1 MQKRERETFKNA
13 HHYEHYENTTIPMGG
28 KQGTKTRKKKKL
40 RYVLTGNIDCCPEQ
54 QHEKE
59 DEDNEQQQ
67 TTTKEQTRKR
77 SDTSVY
83 SVLFNTLHPAW
94 YHVFAACAANRL
106 MLYKIDDFV
115 VKEDGKKKKK
125 TKANNAAS
133 ANNNA
138 TNTTGKEELET
149 DVTEEEELDEEE
161 TVERTTLLQC
171 YVDADPNETYYTCCW
186 CSKKNALVPYIACAG
201 AKGVVRVLN
210 CKKKDF
216 CGALVGH
223 GGEINDLR
231 AHPAMPNI
239 IASAS
244 KDLSVRLWN
253 VSNGVCVAIF
263 AGARGHRNDVL
274 SVDFHP
280 NLHFCPESGR
290 EDVVVIATGGMDNA
304 VKVWST
310 RGKKVSQAIEDSEL
324 WEDEIVEFP
333 TAQVRAPEFSTFHT
347 HNHFVDCV
355 RYFGEVIFSKSVENK
370 ILAWTPDFYLNNKN
384 TDADAMVEAD
394 ENTNKNNDN
403 SNSNSK
409 DKKVGIQKY
418 GGDDEKFK
426 RSFRKL
432 KSFNLVDAEN
442 WWVRFSLAKEASVL
456 CCGNTKGLV
465 RVWKFYESD
474 DDSDADDDFDS
485 SSSSSSSSSE
495 EDDEKVKVEKDEF
508 FRRRHRRKRE
518 KPHHH
523 HTTTTNKK
531 DDDVLVA
538 NLKGLPKETVVRQ
551 AEVSFDGKIV
561 LAGCDGGYIYRWD
574 IEEFQED
581 FFD

>member
-1 MQKRERETFKNA
+1 
-13 HHYEHYENTTIPMGG
+13 MGG
-28 KQGTKTRKKKKL
+28 KQGTKTRTKKKL

-54 QHEKE
+54 HHEKE
-59 DEDNEQQQ
+59 DEDNEQQQQ

-83 SVLFNTLHPAW
+83 SVLFNTLHPEW

-133 ANNNA
+133 NANNNA
-138 TNTTGKEELET
+138 TNAAGKEELET

-333 TAQVRAPEFSTFHT
+333 TAQVRAPEFSTFHA

-384 TDADAMVEAD
+384 TDEDAAMVEAD

-403 SNSNSK
+403 SNNNSK
-409 DKKVGIQKY
+409 DEKVGIQKY

-474 DDSDADDDFDS
+474 DNSDADDDFDS
-485 SSSSSSSSSE
+485 SSSFSSSSSSSE
-495 EDDEKVKVEKDEF
+495 EDDEKVIKVEKDEF

-538 NLKGLPKETVVRQ
+538 DLKGLPKETVVRQ

>member
-1 MQKRERETFKNA
+1 
-13 HHYEHYENTTIPMGG
+13 MGG
-28 KQGTKTRKKKKL
+28 KQGIKTQKKKKL

-54 QHEKE
+54 HEKE
-59 DEDNEQQQ
+59 DEDDQQQ
-67 TTTKEQTRKR
+67 TRTIKEDQTRKR

-83 SVLFNTLHPAW
+83 SVLFNTLHPEW

-115 VKEDGKKKKK
+115 MDDEGKKKKK

-133 ANNNA
+133 NANYNA

-149 DVTEEEELDEEE
+149 DVTEEELDEEE

-231 AHPAMPNI
+231 VHPAMPNI

-333 TAQVRAPEFSTFHT
+333 TAQVRAPEFSTFHA

-370 ILAWTPDFYLNNKN
+370 ILAWTPDFYLNDKN
-384 TDADAMVEAD
+384 TDDAAMVEAD
-394 ENTNKNNDN
+394 ENTNKSNDN
-403 SNSNSK
+403 SNNSSNE
-409 DKKVGIQKY
+409 KVGIQKY

-456 CCGNTKGLV
+456 CCGNTKGIV
-465 RVWKFYESD
+465 RVWKFYDSDAD
-474 DDSDADDDFDS
+474 DDDESDADDDFDSS

-508 FRRRHRRKRE
+508 FRRRHRRKRA
-518 KPHHH
+518 PHHHH
-523 HTTTTNKK
+523 HTTTTTNKR

-538 NLKGLPKETVVRQ
+538 DLKGLPKETVVRQ

>member
-1 MQKRERETFKNA
+1 MHFLFQKDIIIKESPLSLSVSLGST
-13 HHYEHYENTTIPMGG
+13 M
-28 KQGTKTRKKKKL
+28 L
-40 RYVLTGNIDCCPEQ
+40 RYVLTGHIDCCP
-54 QHEKE
+54 
-59 DEDNEQQQ
+59 DDAA
-67 TTTKEQTRKR
+67 TTTIVEEEEEEERTRTTTATKTKEERGDCNDKEEETTDDDPKEEKRRRGR

-83 SVLFNTLHPAW
+83 SVLFNALHPDW
-94 YHVFAACAANRL
+94 YRVFAACAANRL
-106 MLYKIDDFV
+106 MLYKIDDFIKEEEDKEE
-115 VKEDGKKKKK
+115 KED
-125 TKANNAAS
+125 
-133 ANNNA
+133 
-138 TNTTGKEELET
+138 
-149 DVTEEEELDEEE
+149 DDDE

-186 CSKKNALVPYIACAG
+186 CSKKNALVPYVACAG

-231 AHPAMPNI
+231 AHPSMPNI

-263 AGARGHRNDVL
+263 SGARGHRNDVL

-280 NLHFCPESGR
+280 DLFSCPESGR

-310 RGKKVSQAIEDSEL
+310 RGKKVSKAIEDSES

-333 TAQVRAPEFSTFHT
+333 TAKIHVPEFSTFHA

-355 RYFGEVIFSKSVENK
+355 RYFGDVIFSKSVENK
-370 ILAWTPDFYLNNKN
+370 IVAWTPDFSLIESANATKDNNSNNNRNNNDKNTLEVDVNMNSNNNNNNK
-384 TDADAMVEAD
+384 
-394 ENTNKNNDN
+394 
-403 SNSNSK
+403 
-409 DKKVGIQKY
+409 
-418 GGDDEKFK
+418 FR

-442 WWVRFSLAKEASVL
+442 WWVRFSLAKETSVL

-465 RVWKFYESD
+465 RVWKFC
-474 DDSDADDDFDS
+474 DSDSNSDS
-485 SSSSSSSSSE
+485 SSSSSFSSSS
-495 EDDEKVKVEKDEF
+495 
-508 FRRRHRRKRE
+508 
-518 KPHHH
+518 
-523 HTTTTNKK
+523 
-531 DDDVLVA
+531 DDDVASDFEKTPPKGGRRDKSDRARAKADTNNKHTRRRRARRRSRKGALVA
-538 NLKGLPKETVVRQ
+538 DLKGLPKETVVRH
-551 AEVSFDGKIV
+551 AEVSFDGTIV

-574 IEEFQED
+574 CVDQDAF
-581 FFD
+581 

>member
-1 MQKRERETFKNA
+1 
-13 HHYEHYENTTIPMGG
+13 MGG
-28 KQGTKTRKKKKL
+28 KQGIKTQKKKKL

-54 QHEKE
+54 HEKE
-59 DEDNEQQQ
+59 DEDDQQQ
-67 TTTKEQTRKR
+67 TRTIKEDQTRKR

-83 SVLFNTLHPAW
+83 SVLFNTLHPEW

-115 VKEDGKKKKK
+115 LDDEGKKKKK

-133 ANNNA
+133 NANYNA

-149 DVTEEEELDEEE
+149 DVTEEELDEEE

-231 AHPAMPNI
+231 VHPAMPNI

-333 TAQVRAPEFSTFHT
+333 TAQVRAPEFSTFDA

-370 ILAWTPDFYLNNKN
+370 ILAWTPDFYLNDKN
-384 TDADAMVEAD
+384 TDDAAMVEAD
-394 ENTNKNNDN
+394 ENTNKSNDN
-403 SNSNSK
+403 NNNSSNE
-409 DKKVGIQKY
+409 KVGIQKY

-465 RVWKFYESD
+465 RVWKFYDSDAD
-474 DDSDADDDFDS
+474 DDDESDADDDFDSS

-508 FRRRHRRKRE
+508 FRRRHRRKRA
-518 KPHHH
+518 PHHHH
-523 HTTTTNKK
+523 HTTTTTNKR

-538 NLKGLPKETVVRQ
+538 DLKGLPKETVVRQ

>member
-1 MQKRERETFKNA
+1 
-13 HHYEHYENTTIPMGG
+13 MGG
-28 KQGTKTRKKKKL
+28 KQGTKTRTKKKL

-54 QHEKE
+54 HHEKE
-59 DEDNEQQQ
+59 DEDNEQQQQ

-83 SVLFNTLHPAW
+83 SVLFNTLHPEW

-133 ANNNA
+133 NANNNA
-138 TNTTGKEELET
+138 TNAAGKEELET

-333 TAQVRAPEFSTFHT
+333 TAQVRAPEFSTFHA

-384 TDADAMVEAD
+384 TDEDAAMVEAD

-403 SNSNSK
+403 SNNNSK
-409 DKKVGIQKY
+409 DEKVGIQKY

-442 WWVRFSLAKEASVL
+442 WWVRFSLAKETSVL

-465 RVWKFYESD
+465 RVWKFC
-474 DDSDADDDFDS
+474 DSDSNSDS
-485 SSSSSSSSSE
+485 SSSSSSFSSSSSSSS
-495 EDDEKVKVEKDEF
+495 
-508 FRRRHRRKRE
+508 
-518 KPHHH
+518 
-523 HTTTTNKK
+523 
-531 DDDVLVA
+531 DDDVASDFEKTPPKEGRRDKSVRARAKADTNNKHTRRRRARRRSRKGALVA
-538 NLKGLPKETVVRQ
+538 DLKGLPKETVVRH
-551 AEVSFDGKIV
+551 AEVSFDGTIV

-574 IEEFQED
+574 CVDQDAF
-581 FFD
+581 

>member
-1 MQKRERETFKNA
+1 M
-13 HHYEHYENTTIPMGG
+13 
-28 KQGTKTRKKKKL
+28 
-40 RYVLTGNIDCCPEQ
+40 
-54 QHEKE
+54 
-59 DEDNEQQQ
+59 
-67 TTTKEQTRKR
+67 
-77 SDTSVY
+77 Y
-83 SVLFNTLHPAW
+83 SVLFNTLHPEW

-106 MLYKIDDFV
+106 MVYKIDDYV
-115 VKEDGKKKKK
+115 VKENEERGKKD
-125 TKANNAAS
+125 
-133 ANNNA
+133 
-138 TNTTGKEELET
+138 GG
-149 DVTEEEELDEEE
+149 EEEGEEEDDDEGE

-210 CKKKDF
+210 CKRKDF

-280 NLHFCPESGR
+280 SLHSCPESGR
-290 EDVVVIATGGMDNA
+290 QDVVVIATGGMDNA

-310 RGKKVSQAIEDSEL
+310 RGKKVSRAIEDSEL

-333 TAQVRAPEFSTFHT
+333 TAQVRAPEFSTFHA

-355 RYFGEVIFSKSVENK
+355 RYFGEIVFSKSVENK
-370 ILAWTPDFYLNNKN
+370 ILAWMPDFYSKESPPLGSSLAPKNDGDNKN
-384 TDADAMVEAD
+384 AAAMETD
-394 ENTNKNNDN
+394 ENANNNITGDDKHKNKDNNN
-403 SNSNSK
+403 NNGEK
-409 DKKVGIQKY
+409 QGIQTY
-418 GGDDEKFK
+418 DEKFK

-442 WWVRFSLAKEASVL
+442 WWVRFSLAKETSVL
-456 CCGNTKGLV
+456 CCGNTRGLV
-465 RVWKFYESD
+465 RVWKFYDSD
-474 DDSDADDDFDS
+474 DDDNDDSDSDDSDSDDFSSSDS
-485 SSSSSSSSSE
+485 SSDSSRGEKE
-495 EDDEKVKVEKDEF
+495 EEKTAPKEKKSNANAN
-508 FRRRHRRKRE
+508 RRRQKRRVQS
-518 KPHHH
+518 HHH
-523 HTTTTNKK
+523 GGNSNRRNDGVRVT
-531 DDDVLVA
+531 D
-538 NLKGLPKETVVRQ
+538 LKGLPKETVVRQ

-574 IEEFQED
+574 IEQD

>member
-1 MQKRERETFKNA
+1 M
-13 HHYEHYENTTIPMGG
+13 
-28 KQGTKTRKKKKL
+28 L
-40 RYVLTGNIDCCPEQ
+40 RYVLTGHIDCCPG
-54 QHEKE
+54 
-59 DEDNEQQQ
+59 DDAA
-67 TTTKEQTRKR
+67 TTTTIVEEKKEEERTRTTTATKTKEERGDCNDKEEEETTDDDDQKKEERMRRRGR

-83 SVLFNTLHPAW
+83 SVLFNALHPDW
-94 YHVFAACAANRL
+94 YRVFAACAANRL
-106 MLYKIDDFV
+106 MLYKIDDFIKEEDKEED
-115 VKEDGKKKKK
+115 KED
-125 TKANNAAS
+125 
-133 ANNNA
+133 
-138 TNTTGKEELET
+138 KE
-149 DVTEEEELDEEE
+149 DEDDE

-186 CSKKNALVPYIACAG
+186 CSKKNALVPYVACAG

-231 AHPAMPNI
+231 AHPSMPNI

-263 AGARGHRNDVL
+263 SGARGHRNDVL

-280 NLHFCPESGR
+280 DLFSCPESGR

-310 RGKKVSQAIEDSEL
+310 RGKKVSKAIEDSES

-333 TAQVRAPEFSTFHT
+333 TAKIHVPEFSTFHA

-355 RYFGEVIFSKSVENK
+355 RYFGDVIFSKSVENK
-370 ILAWTPDFYLNNKN
+370 IVAWTPDFSLIESANATKDNNSNNNRNNNDKNTLEVDVNMNSSNNNNNNK
-384 TDADAMVEAD
+384 
-394 ENTNKNNDN
+394 
-403 SNSNSK
+403 
-409 DKKVGIQKY
+409 
-418 GGDDEKFK
+418 FR

-442 WWVRFSLAKEASVL
+442 WWVRFSLAKETSVL

-465 RVWKFYESD
+465 RVWKFCDSDSNSD
-474 DDSDADDDFDS
+474 DDS
-485 SSSSSSSSSE
+485 SSSSSSSSSS
-495 EDDEKVKVEKDEF
+495 DDDASDFEKTTPKGGRRDKNVRAHAADNKQT
-508 FRRRHRRKRE
+508 RRRRARRRSRRKGA
-518 KPHHH
+518 
-523 HTTTTNKK
+523 
-531 DDDVLVA
+531 LVA
-538 NLKGLPKETVVRQ
+538 DLKGLPKETVVRQ
-551 AEVSFDGKIV
+551 AEVSFDGTIV

-574 IEEFQED
+574 VDQDAAF
-581 FFD
+581 

>member
-1 MQKRERETFKNA
+1 
-13 HHYEHYENTTIPMGG
+13 MGG
-28 KQGTKTRKKKKL
+28 KQGIKTQKKKKL

-54 QHEKE
+54 HEKE
-59 DEDNEQQQ
+59 DEDDQQQ
-67 TTTKEQTRKR
+67 TRTIKEDQTRKR

-83 SVLFNTLHPAW
+83 SVLFNTLHPEW

-115 VKEDGKKKKK
+115 MDDEGKKKKK

-133 ANNNA
+133 NANYNA

-149 DVTEEEELDEEE
+149 DVTEEELDEEE

-231 AHPAMPNI
+231 VHPAMPNI

-333 TAQVRAPEFSTFHT
+333 TAQVRAPEFSTFHA

-370 ILAWTPDFYLNNKN
+370 ILAWTPDFYLNDKN
-384 TDADAMVEAD
+384 TDDAAMVEAD
-394 ENTNKNNDN
+394 ENTNKSNDN
-403 SNSNSK
+403 SNNSSNE
-409 DKKVGIQKY
+409 KVGIQKY

-456 CCGNTKGLV
+456 CCGNTKGIV
-465 RVWKFYESD
+465 RVWKFYDSDAD
-474 DDSDADDDFDS
+474 DDDESDADDDFDSS

-531 DDDVLVA
+531 DDGVLVA
-538 NLKGLPKETVVRQ
+538 DLKGLPKETVVRQ

>member
-1 MQKRERETFKNA
+1 
-13 HHYEHYENTTIPMGG
+13 MGG
-28 KQGTKTRKKKKL
+28 KQGIKTQKKKKL

-54 QHEKE
+54 HEKE
-59 DEDNEQQQ
+59 DEDDQQQ
-67 TTTKEQTRKR
+67 TRTIKEDQTRKR

-83 SVLFNTLHPAW
+83 SVLFNTLHPEW

-115 VKEDGKKKKK
+115 MDDEGKKKKK

-133 ANNNA
+133 NANYNA

-149 DVTEEEELDEEE
+149 DVTEEELDEEE

-231 AHPAMPNI
+231 VHPAMPNI

-333 TAQVRAPEFSTFHT
+333 TAQVRAPEFSTFHA

-370 ILAWTPDFYLNNKN
+370 ILAWTPDFYLNDKN
-384 TDADAMVEAD
+384 TDDAAMVEAD
-394 ENTNKNNDN
+394 ENTNKSNDN
-403 SNSNSK
+403 SNNSSNE
-409 DKKVGIQKY
+409 KVGIQKY

-442 WWVRFSLAKEASVL
+442 WWVRFSFAKEASVL
-456 CCGNTKGLV
+456 CCGNTKGIV
-465 RVWKFYESD
+465 RVWKFYDSDAD
-474 DDSDADDDFDS
+474 DDDESDADDDFDSS

-508 FRRRHRRKRE
+508 FRRRHRRKRA
-518 KPHHH
+518 PHHHH
-523 HTTTTNKK
+523 HTTTTTNKR

-538 NLKGLPKETVVRQ
+538 DLKGLPKETVVRQ

>member
-1 MQKRERETFKNA
+1 
-13 HHYEHYENTTIPMGG
+13 
-28 KQGTKTRKKKKL
+28 
-40 RYVLTGNIDCCPEQ
+40 
-54 QHEKE
+54 
-59 DEDNEQQQ
+59 
-67 TTTKEQTRKR
+67 
-77 SDTSVY
+77 VY
-83 SVLFNTLHPAW
+83 SVLFNTLHPEW

-106 MLYKIDDFV
+106 MVYKIDDYV
-115 VKEDGKKKKK
+115 VKEDEERGKKD
-125 TKANNAAS
+125 
-133 ANNNA
+133 
-138 TNTTGKEELET
+138 GGEEAG
-149 DVTEEEELDEEE
+149 EEEEDDDEGE

-280 NLHFCPESGR
+280 SLHSCPESGR
-290 EDVVVIATGGMDNA
+290 QDVVVIATGGMDNA

-310 RGKKVSQAIEDSEL
+310 RGKKVSRAIEDSEL

-333 TAQVRAPEFSTFHT
+333 TAQVRAPEFSTFHA

-355 RYFGEVIFSKSVENK
+355 RYFGEIIFSKSVENK
-370 ILAWTPDFYLNNKN
+370 ILAWTPDFYLKESPPLGSSLAPKNDGDSNKN
-384 TDADAMVEAD
+384 ATAMETD
-394 ENTNKNNDN
+394 ENANNNTTGDDKHKNKDDNNN
-403 SNSNSK
+403 NNNGEK
-409 DKKVGIQKY
+409 QGIQKY

-456 CCGNTKGLV
+456 CCGNTRGLV
-465 RVWKFYESD
+465 RVWKFYDSD
-474 DDSDADDDFDS
+474 DDDNDDIDSDDSDSDDS
-485 SSSSSSSSSE
+485 SSSDSSSDSSRGEKE
-495 EDDEKVKVEKDEF
+495 EEKTAPKEKKSNANAN
-508 FRRRHRRKRE
+508 RRRQKRRVQS
-518 KPHHH
+518 HHH
-523 HTTTTNKK
+523 GGNSNRRNDGVRVT
-531 DDDVLVA
+531 D
-538 NLKGLPKETVVRQ
+538 LKGLPKETVVRQ

-574 IEEFQED
+574 IEQD
-581 FFD
+581 IFD

>member
-1 MQKRERETFKNA
+1 M
-13 HHYEHYENTTIPMGG
+13 
-28 KQGTKTRKKKKL
+28 L
-40 RYVLTGNIDCCPEQ
+40 RYVLTGHIDCCPDDDDDDATTTNTTTIVEEKQ
-54 QHEKE
+54 QRFRGTKTNTKNGGGGGDQRGDDDRGNTHNDDETKETEKE
-59 DEDNEQQQ
+59 VDEP
-67 TTTKEQTRKR
+67 KKRTRGR

-83 SVLFNTLHPAW
+83 SVLFNALHPEW
-94 YHVFAACAANRL
+94 YRVFAACAANRL
-106 MLYKIDDFV
+106 MLYKIDDFI
-115 VKEDGKKKKK
+115 
-125 TKANNAAS
+125 
-133 ANNNA
+133 
-138 TNTTGKEELET
+138 
-149 DVTEEEELDEEE
+149 EEEEEDKEDKEDKEDIIDEEE

-186 CSKKNALVPYIACAG
+186 CSKKNALVPYVACAG

-231 AHPAMPNI
+231 AHPSMPNI

-263 AGARGHRNDVL
+263 SGARGHRNDVL

-280 NLHFCPESGR
+280 DLFSCPESGR

-310 RGKKVSQAIEDSEL
+310 RGKKVSKAIEDSES

-333 TAQVRAPEFSTFHT
+333 TAQIHVPEFSTFHA

-355 RYFGEVIFSKSVENK
+355 RYFGDVIFSKSVENK
-370 ILAWTPDFYLNNKN
+370 IVAWTPDFSLIESSANAKDNTSNNDRN
-384 TDADAMVEAD
+384 
-394 ENTNKNNDN
+394 NNDN
-403 SNSNSK
+403 NTLEVDINMNSNNNNNNNNNN
-409 DKKVGIQKY
+409 
-418 GGDDEKFK
+418 KFR

-442 WWVRFSLAKEASVL
+442 WWVRFSLAKETSVL

-465 RVWKFYESD
+465 RVWKFCDSDSNSD
-474 DDSDADDDFDS
+474 DDS
-485 SSSSSSSSSE
+485 SSSSSSSSSS
-495 EDDEKVKVEKDEF
+495 DDDASDFEKTTPKGGRRDKNVRAHAADNKQT
-508 FRRRHRRKRE
+508 RRRRARRRSRRKGA
-518 KPHHH
+518 
-523 HTTTTNKK
+523 
-531 DDDVLVA
+531 LVA
-538 NLKGLPKETVVRQ
+538 DLKGLPKETVVRQ
-551 AEVSFDGKIV
+551 AEVSFDGTIV

-574 IEEFQED
+574 VDQDAF
-581 FFD
+581 

>member
-1 MQKRERETFKNA
+1 M
-13 HHYEHYENTTIPMGG
+13 
-28 KQGTKTRKKKKL
+28 L
-40 RYVLTGNIDCCPEQ
+40 RYVLTGHIDCCPDDDDFDDFDATTTTNTTTFIVE
-54 QHEKE
+54 EGGK
-59 DEDNEQQQ
+59 QQQ
-67 TTTKEQTRKR
+67 RKGGTKTNTKNGGGGGGEEDRGNTRHNDDETKKETNEKKKEVDEPTTRRTRGR

-83 SVLFNTLHPAW
+83 SVLFNALHPEW
-94 YHVFAACAANRL
+94 YRVFAACAANRL
-106 MLYKIDDFV
+106 MLYKIDDFI
-115 VKEDGKKKKK
+115 K
-125 TKANNAAS
+125 
-133 ANNNA
+133 
-138 TNTTGKEELET
+138 
-149 DVTEEEELDEEE
+149 EEEEDIKEDKEEDKEDEEE

-186 CSKKNALVPYIACAG
+186 CSKKNALVPYVACAG

-231 AHPAMPNI
+231 AHPSMPNI

-263 AGARGHRNDVL
+263 SGARGHRNDVL

-280 NLHFCPESGR
+280 DLFSCPESGR

-310 RGKKVSQAIEDSEL
+310 RGKKVSKAIEDSES

-333 TAQVRAPEFSTFHT
+333 TAQIHVPEFSTFHA

-355 RYFGEVIFSKSVENK
+355 RYFGDVIFSKSVENK
-370 ILAWTPDFYLNNKN
+370 IVAWTPDFSLIESSANAKKDN
-384 TDADAMVEAD
+384 TS
-394 ENTNKNNDN
+394 KNNDRNNNDKNNTLEVDINMN
-403 SNSNSK
+403 SNNNNNNNNN
-409 DKKVGIQKY
+409 
-418 GGDDEKFK
+418 KFR

-442 WWVRFSLAKEASVL
+442 WWVRFSLAKETSVL

-465 RVWKFYESD
+465 RVWKFCDSDSNSD
-474 DDSDADDDFDS
+474 DDS
-485 SSSSSSSSSE
+485 SSSSSSSSSS
-495 EDDEKVKVEKDEF
+495 DDDASDFEKTTPKGGRRDKNVRAHAADNNKQT
-508 FRRRHRRKRE
+508 RRRRARRRSRRKGA
-518 KPHHH
+518 
-523 HTTTTNKK
+523 
-531 DDDVLVA
+531 LVA
-538 NLKGLPKETVVRQ
+538 DLKGLPKETVVRQ
-551 AEVSFDGKIV
+551 AEVSFDGTIV

-574 IEEFQED
+574 VDQDAAF
-581 FFD
+581 

>member
-1 MQKRERETFKNA
+1 
-13 HHYEHYENTTIPMGG
+13 MGG
-28 KQGTKTRKKKKL
+28 KQGIKTQKKKKL

-54 QHEKE
+54 HEKE
-59 DEDNEQQQ
+59 DEDDQQQ
-67 TTTKEQTRKR
+67 TRTIKEDQTRKR

-83 SVLFNTLHPAW
+83 SVLFNTLHPEW

-115 VKEDGKKKKK
+115 MDDEGKKKKK

-133 ANNNA
+133 NANYNA

-149 DVTEEEELDEEE
+149 DVTEEELDEEE

-231 AHPAMPNI
+231 VHPAMPNI

-333 TAQVRAPEFSTFHT
+333 TAQVRAPEFSTFHA

-370 ILAWTPDFYLNNKN
+370 ILAWTPDFYLNDKN
-384 TDADAMVEAD
+384 TDDAAMVEAD
-394 ENTNKNNDN
+394 ENTNKSNDN
-403 SNSNSK
+403 SNNSSNE
-409 DKKVGIQKY
+409 KVGIQKY

-442 WWVRFSLAKEASVL
+442 WWVRFSFAKEASVL

-465 RVWKFYESD
+465 RVWKFYDSDAAD
-474 DDSDADDDFDS
+474 DDESDADDDFDSS

-508 FRRRHRRKRE
+508 FRRRHRRKRA
-518 KPHHH
+518 PHHHH
-523 HTTTTNKK
+523 HTTTTTNKR

-538 NLKGLPKETVVRQ
+538 DLKGLPKETVVRQ

>member
-1 MQKRERETFKNA
+1 
-13 HHYEHYENTTIPMGG
+13 MGG
-28 KQGTKTRKKKKL
+28 KQGIKTQKKKKL

-54 QHEKE
+54 HEKE
-59 DEDNEQQQ
+59 DEDDQQQ
-67 TTTKEQTRKR
+67 TRTIKEDQTRKR

-83 SVLFNTLHPAW
+83 SVLFNTLHPEW

-115 VKEDGKKKKK
+115 MDDEGKKKKK

-133 ANNNA
+133 NANYNA

-149 DVTEEEELDEEE
+149 DVTEEELDEEE

-231 AHPAMPNI
+231 VHPAMPNI

-333 TAQVRAPEFSTFHT
+333 TAQVRAPEFSTFHA

-370 ILAWTPDFYLNNKN
+370 ILAWTPDFYLNDKN
-384 TDADAMVEAD
+384 TDDAAMVEAD
-394 ENTNKNNDN
+394 ENTNKSNDN
-403 SNSNSK
+403 SNNSSNE
-409 DKKVGIQKY
+409 KVGIQKY

-465 RVWKFYESD
+465 RVWKFYDSDAAD
-474 DDSDADDDFDS
+474 DDESDADDDFDSS

-508 FRRRHRRKRE
+508 FRRRHRRKRA
-518 KPHHH
+518 PHHHH
-523 HTTTTNKK
+523 HTTTTTNKR

-538 NLKGLPKETVVRQ
+538 DLKGLPKETVVRQ

>member
-1 MQKRERETFKNA
+1 
-13 HHYEHYENTTIPMGG
+13 MGG
-28 KQGTKTRKKKKL
+28 KQGIKTQKKKKL

-54 QHEKE
+54 HEKE
-59 DEDNEQQQ
+59 DEDDQQQ
-67 TTTKEQTRKR
+67 TRTIKEDQTRKR

-83 SVLFNTLHPAW
+83 SVLFNTLHPEW

-115 VKEDGKKKKK
+115 MDDEGKKKKK

-133 ANNNA
+133 NANYNA

-149 DVTEEEELDEEE
+149 DVTEEELDEEE

-231 AHPAMPNI
+231 VHPAMPNI

-333 TAQVRAPEFSTFHT
+333 TAQVRAPEFSTFHA

-370 ILAWTPDFYLNNKN
+370 ILAWTPDFYLNDKN
-384 TDADAMVEAD
+384 TDDAAMVEAD
-394 ENTNKNNDN
+394 ENTNKSNDN
-403 SNSNSK
+403 NNNSSNE
-409 DKKVGIQKY
+409 KVGIQKY

-456 CCGNTKGLV
+456 CCGNTKGIV
-465 RVWKFYESD
+465 RVWKFYDSDAD
-474 DDSDADDDFDS
+474 DDDESDADDDFDSS

-508 FRRRHRRKRE
+508 FRRRHRRKRA
-518 KPHHH
+518 PHHHH
-523 HTTTTNKK
+523 HTTTTTNKR

-538 NLKGLPKETVVRQ
+538 DLKGLPKETVVRQ

>member
-1 MQKRERETFKNA
+1 M
-13 HHYEHYENTTIPMGG
+13 
-28 KQGTKTRKKKKL
+28 L
-40 RYVLTGNIDCCPEQ
+40 RYVLTGHIDCCPDDDDFDDFDATTTTNTTTFIVE
-54 QHEKE
+54 EGGK
-59 DEDNEQQQ
+59 QQQ
-67 TTTKEQTRKR
+67 RKGGTKTNTKNGGGGGGEEDRGNTRHNDDETKKETNEKKKEVDEPTTRRTRGR

-83 SVLFNTLHPAW
+83 SVLFNALHPEW
-94 YHVFAACAANRL
+94 YRVFAACAANRL
-106 MLYKIDDFV
+106 MLYKIDDFI
-115 VKEDGKKKKK
+115 K
-125 TKANNAAS
+125 
-133 ANNNA
+133 
-138 TNTTGKEELET
+138 
-149 DVTEEEELDEEE
+149 EEEEDIKEDKEEDKEDEEE

-186 CSKKNALVPYIACAG
+186 CSKKNALVPYVACAG

-231 AHPAMPNI
+231 AHPSMPNI

-263 AGARGHRNDVL
+263 SGARGHRNDVL

-280 NLHFCPESGR
+280 DLFSCPESGR

-310 RGKKVSQAIEDSEL
+310 RGKKVSKAIEDSES

-333 TAQVRAPEFSTFHT
+333 TAQIHVPEFSTFHA

-355 RYFGEVIFSKSVENK
+355 RYFGDVIFSKSVENK
-370 ILAWTPDFYLNNKN
+370 IVAWTPDFSLIESSANAKKDN
-384 TDADAMVEAD
+384 TS
-394 ENTNKNNDN
+394 KNNDRNNNDKNNTLEVDINMN
-403 SNSNSK
+403 SNNNNNNNNN
-409 DKKVGIQKY
+409 
-418 GGDDEKFK
+418 KFR

-442 WWVRFSLAKEASVL
+442 WWVRFSLAKETSVL

-465 RVWKFYESD
+465 RVWKFCDSDSNSD
-474 DDSDADDDFDS
+474 DDS
-485 SSSSSSSSSE
+485 SSSSSSSSSS
-495 EDDEKVKVEKDEF
+495 DDDASDFEKTTPKGGRRDKNVRAHAADNNKQT
-508 FRRRHRRKRE
+508 RRRRARRRSRRKGA
-518 KPHHH
+518 
-523 HTTTTNKK
+523 
-531 DDDVLVA
+531 LVA
-538 NLKGLPKETVVRQ
+538 DLKGLPKETVVRQ
-551 AEVSFDGKIV
+551 AEVSFDGTIV

-574 IEEFQED
+574 CVDQDAF
-581 FFD
+581 

>member
-1 MQKRERETFKNA
+1 MHFLFQKDIIIKESPLSLSVSLGST
-13 HHYEHYENTTIPMGG
+13 M
-28 KQGTKTRKKKKL
+28 L
-40 RYVLTGNIDCCPEQ
+40 RYVLTGHIDCCP
-54 QHEKE
+54 
-59 DEDNEQQQ
+59 DDAA
-67 TTTKEQTRKR
+67 TTTIVEEEEEEERTRTTAGGSTTTNTKNVERGKEERGDCNDKEEETTDDDPKEEKRRRRGR

-83 SVLFNTLHPAW
+83 SVLFNALHPDW
-94 YHVFAACAANRL
+94 YRVFAACAANRL
-106 MLYKIDDFV
+106 MLYKIDDFIKEEEDKEE
-115 VKEDGKKKKK
+115 KED
-125 TKANNAAS
+125 
-133 ANNNA
+133 
-138 TNTTGKEELET
+138 
-149 DVTEEEELDEEE
+149 DDDE

-186 CSKKNALVPYIACAG
+186 CSKKNALVPYVACAG

-231 AHPAMPNI
+231 AHPSMPNI

-263 AGARGHRNDVL
+263 SGARGHRNDVL

-280 NLHFCPESGR
+280 DLFSCPESGR

-310 RGKKVSQAIEDSEL
+310 RGKKVSKAIEDSES

-333 TAQVRAPEFSTFHT
+333 TAKIHVPEFSTFHA

-355 RYFGEVIFSKSVENK
+355 RYFGDVIFSKSVENK
-370 ILAWTPDFYLNNKN
+370 IVAWTPDFSLIESANATKDNNSNNNRNNNDKNTLEVDVNMNSNNNNNNK
-384 TDADAMVEAD
+384 
-394 ENTNKNNDN
+394 
-403 SNSNSK
+403 
-409 DKKVGIQKY
+409 
-418 GGDDEKFK
+418 FR

-442 WWVRFSLAKEASVL
+442 WWVRFSLAKETSVL

-465 RVWKFYESD
+465 RVWKFC
-474 DDSDADDDFDS
+474 DSDSNSDS
-485 SSSSSSSSSE
+485 SSSSSFSSSS
-495 EDDEKVKVEKDEF
+495 
-508 FRRRHRRKRE
+508 
-518 KPHHH
+518 
-523 HTTTTNKK
+523 
-531 DDDVLVA
+531 DDDVASDFEKTPPKGGRRDKSDRARAKADTNNKHTRRRRARRRSRKGALVA
-538 NLKGLPKETVVRQ
+538 DLKGLPKETVVRH
-551 AEVSFDGKIV
+551 AEVSFDGTIV

-574 IEEFQED
+574 CVDQDAF
-581 FFD
+581 

>member
-1 MQKRERETFKNA
+1 
-13 HHYEHYENTTIPMGG
+13 MGG
-28 KQGTKTRKKKKL
+28 KQGIKTQKKKKL

-54 QHEKE
+54 HEKE
-59 DEDNEQQQ
+59 DEDDQQQ
-67 TTTKEQTRKR
+67 TRTIKEDQTRKR

-83 SVLFNTLHPAW
+83 SVLFNTLHPEW

-115 VKEDGKKKKK
+115 MDDEGKKKKK

-133 ANNNA
+133 NANYNA

-149 DVTEEEELDEEE
+149 DVTEEELDEEE

-231 AHPAMPNI
+231 VHPAMPNI

-333 TAQVRAPEFSTFHT
+333 TAQVRAPEFSTFHA

-370 ILAWTPDFYLNNKN
+370 ILAWTPDFYLNDKN
-384 TDADAMVEAD
+384 TDDAAMVEAD
-394 ENTNKNNDN
+394 ENTNKSNDN
-403 SNSNSK
+403 SNNSSNE
-409 DKKVGIQKY
+409 KVGIQKY

-465 RVWKFYESD
+465 RVWKFYDSDAD
-474 DDSDADDDFDS
+474 DDDESDADDDFDSS

-508 FRRRHRRKRE
+508 FRRRHRRKRA
-518 KPHHH
+518 PHHHH
-523 HTTTTNKK
+523 HTTTTTNKR

-538 NLKGLPKETVVRQ
+538 DLKGLPKETVVRQ